1 MAHSRALIDLSRPTK
16 SGTTMWGNTTTSL
29 KGSNGYRPSSISGIL
44 FLFKLN
50 MLGIPY
56 LVLVQEQGGAI
67 AVDHLFVD
75 HTFPDS
81 VHARD
86 IVHDVQ
92 HHGLQ
97 NGPKTAGARLPFERI
112 FGYGLE
118 RFLREL
124 ETHAFHLKEF
134 LVLLHERISRLRE
147 NPGQRVQAQLIP
159 GGQDRQPAAELGNHA
174 ILDQVLRLNKGHDP

>member
-1 MAHSRALIDLSRPTK
+1 MSFCAGVSTLASRWAERKISFSWDMAHSRALIDLSRPTN

-29 KGSNGYRPSSISGIL
+29 KGSKGHRTSSISGIL

-50 MLGIPY
+50 MLCVPY
-56 LVLVQEQGGAI
+56 LIFVQVEWR
-67 AVDHLFVD
+67 AVAADHLFVD
-75 HTFPDS
+75 HAFPDS

-97 NGPKTAGARLPFERI
+97 NGPKTAGARFSFERI
-112 FGYGLE
+112 FGNGLE

-124 ETHAFHLKEF
+124 EAHAFHLEKF
-134 LVLLHERISRLRE
+134 LVLFHERISRLRE
-147 NPGQRVQAQLIP
+147 NPRQSVQAQLIQ
-159 GGQDRQPAAELGNHA
+159 GGQDR
-174 ILDQVLRLNKGHDP
+174 